1 MCLPTDKMRRGEWA
15 LCNLPHHH
23 DALMPYTVPS
33 GTPHRMKEICLLF
46 RHRAR
51 PRGRECIVARGVWG
65 WACAICRRSGTQIQI
80 TLKRRERVLIDR
92 GREHPPPAPEA
103 CGGQKKPN
111 GEVGYNHGGVDLAR
125 VPRPAGTSLYVDINH
140 RGKHKSRFFIK
151 QPFLR
156 LYFYKENNQL
166 MKNH

>member
-15 LCNLPHHH
+15 LCNLPHPH

-65 WACAICRRSGTQIQI
+65 WACAICRRSGMRFQI
-80 TLKRRERVLIDR
+80 TLKRP
-92 GREHPPPAPEA
+92 G
-103 CGGQKKPN
+103 
-111 GEVGYNHGGVDLAR
+111 R
-125 VPRPAGTSLYVDINH
+125 VPIGVGSTPRPPTPPLN
-140 RGKHKSRFFIK
+140 
-151 QPFLR
+151 
-156 LYFYKENNQL
+156 
-166 MKNH
+166 